1 MLQQLPKPAA
11 VNQQQSIN
19 IPENNRQAVIGQ
31 KRRDKRSLSEE
42 VNIRKA
48 DSQHRRKYLE
58 SQQNRATQ
66 FWVNS
71 FLD

>member
-1 MLQQLPKPAA
+1 M
-11 VNQQQSIN
+11 
-19 IPENNRQAVIGQ
+19 QAVIGQ

-48 DSQHRRKYLE
+48 DTQHGRKYPE